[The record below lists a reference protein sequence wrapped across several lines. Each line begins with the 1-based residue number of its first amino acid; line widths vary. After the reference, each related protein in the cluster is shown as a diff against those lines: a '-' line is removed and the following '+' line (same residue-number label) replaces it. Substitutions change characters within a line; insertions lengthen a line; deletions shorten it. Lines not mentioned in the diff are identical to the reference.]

1 VERNGASGVGYKSHL
16 QGFVGGDTKAISFG
30 IRNIRVSVTKM
41 EVGRDVTGGL
51 GSKSKKW
58 ELVVRDT

>member
-1 VERNGASGVGYKSHL
+1 MGTVEEGMSLISRDL
-16 QGFVGGDTKAISFG
+16 QGETREAISLG
-30 IRNIRVSVTKM
+30 IRGIGVSVTKM
-41 EVGRDVTGGL
+41 EVGRDGTGGL

>member
-1 VERNGASGVGYKSHL
+1 VYVGKVRRTHAFSYCLS
-16 QGFVGGDTKAISFG
+16 SFG
-30 IRNIRVSVTKM
+30 GIDPSSIATFWVCVSFTKM
-41 EVGRDVTGGL
+41 EVGRDVTGSL